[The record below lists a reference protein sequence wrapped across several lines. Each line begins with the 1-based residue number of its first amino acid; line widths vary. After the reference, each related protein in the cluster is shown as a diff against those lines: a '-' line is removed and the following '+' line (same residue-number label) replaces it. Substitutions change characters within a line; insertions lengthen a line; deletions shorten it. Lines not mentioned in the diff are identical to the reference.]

1 MVTNILPWRWVK
13 AGKLVEETM
22 MSAMPPFMLAAHWKA
37 EWRHFL
43 ISRQARNMKIYN
55 WADLME
61 LSEREVTLAMKG
73 SHHDLVFI
81 LIGKKNSLWRSLQM
95 LLWKEAHN
103 KRERGRKKKESLGGL
118 FLQRII
124 AEVTDNM
131 VHKETAN
138 LG

>member
-1 MVTNILPWRWVK
+1 
-13 AGKLVEETM
+13 
-22 MSAMPPFMLAAHWKA
+22 
-37 EWRHFL
+37 
-43 ISRQARNMKIYN
+43 MKIYN

-61 LSEREVTLAMKG
+61 LSKREVMLPTKG

-81 LIGKKNSLWRSLQM
+81 LIGKKKILC
-95 LLWKEAHN
+95 KEACKCCCE
-103 KRERGRKKKESLGGL
+103 KRLTIKEKGEEKKKESLGGL

-124 AEVTDNM
+124 AEVTDNT

>member
-1 MVTNILPWRWVK
+1 
-13 AGKLVEETM
+13 
-22 MSAMPPFMLAAHWKA
+22 
-37 EWRHFL
+37 
-43 ISRQARNMKIYN
+43 
-55 WADLME
+55 ME
-61 LSEREVTLAMKG
+61 LSEGGPTRNERLT
-73 SHHDLVFI
+73 SWSSFHPNW
-81 LIGKKNSLWRSLQM
+81 KKKFFVKSFKM

-103 KRERGRKKKESLGGL
+103 KRERGRKKESLGGL

>member
-1 MVTNILPWRWVK
+1 
-13 AGKLVEETM
+13 
-22 MSAMPPFMLAAHWKA
+22 
-37 EWRHFL
+37 
-43 ISRQARNMKIYN
+43 
-55 WADLME
+55 
-61 LSEREVTLAMKG
+61 
-73 SHHDLVFI
+73 
-81 LIGKKNSLWRSLQM
+81 M

-124 AEVTDNM
+124 AEVTDNT